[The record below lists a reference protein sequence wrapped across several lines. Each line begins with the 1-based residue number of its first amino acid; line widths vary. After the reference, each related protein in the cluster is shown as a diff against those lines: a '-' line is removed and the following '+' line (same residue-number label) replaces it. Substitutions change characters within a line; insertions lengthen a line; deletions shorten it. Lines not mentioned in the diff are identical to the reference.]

1 MMAGFRFLSMLGF
14 GDEQKRAQEPPKMIE
29 HSPAPASE
37 PAKPAEL
44 PEVDLQLSEEDLL
57 QDVPQLSEGDKQR
70 KRVLESMRADINYF
84 DDQLTRSELFATR
97 ARDNMKKFKEF
108 LRNSEIELEEISG
121 LKAAVSEKDRS
132 INALA
137 QQVSQ
142 LEISSAEKDSE
153 LLAEANRI
161 VELREA
167 LEEVR
172 TENNELAETV
182 DQRQSELRG
191 LMRQRDQLDTRANGL
206 ASELNEIAAEKQV
219 LEETAERL
227 ERELTEQLA
236 LNSNLS
242 KQVNEMTINLER
254 VSANRDKFNADL
266 RDSKERIAELK
277 SELLELRSS
286 NESMREEMQSQE
298 RYSADRLRSRE
309 AEIYSLKSEIDS
321 LHSQITVRTQ
331 MFNQAQNEM
340 NSAKAVAKVA
350 RGTAEEVERRLVEA
364 NLLRE
369 SEQKALMDANE
380 EISEVNARYA
390 RLLQELEQTKQ
401 ENAGLRRF
409 QQIYEENA
417 RRAVNLGIKEEPP
430 VATSS
435 GTKTVTV
442 VRPNKQNTH

>member
-1 MMAGFRFLSMLGF
+1 MTHDVVQETAP
-14 GDEQKRAQEPPKMIE
+14 QEPE
-29 HSPAPASE
+29 V
-37 PAKPAEL
+37 
-44 PEVDLQLSEEDLL
+44 VDLELSEEDLL
-57 QDVPQLSEGDKQR
+57 VEPQEMSEGAKQR
-70 KRVLESMRADINYF
+70 KRTLDSMRSDINYF
-84 DDQLTRSELFATR
+84 DDQLTRSELFANR
-97 ARDNMKKFKEF
+97 ARDNLKKFKEF
-108 LRNSEIELEEISG
+108 VRNSELELDEINK
-121 LKAAVSEKDRS
+121 LKLAVEEKDRA
-132 INALA
+132 IMNLA

-142 LEISSAEKDSE
+142 FEISSAEKDSE

-161 VELREA
+161 AELREA

-172 TENNELAETV
+172 LENNELAETV
-182 DQRQSELRG
+182 DQRQSELRS
-191 LMRQRDQLDTRANGL
+191 LMRQRDQLDTKANGL
-206 ASELNEIAAEKQV
+206 AMELNEVAAEKQV
-219 LEETAERL
+219 LDETSERM
-227 ERELTEQLA
+227 ERDLTEQLA
-236 LNSNLS
+236 LNSSLS
-242 KQVNEMTINLER
+242 KQVNEMTVNIER
-254 VSANRDKFNADL
+254 VSANRDKLNADL
-266 RDSKERIAELK
+266 RDSKGRIAELK
-277 SELLELRSS
+277 AELLELRSS
-286 NESMREEMQSQE
+286 HEAMREEMVSQE
-298 RYSADRLRSRE
+298 RYGADRLRSRE

-417 RRAVNLGIKEEPP
+417 RRAVNLGIQEEPGISR
-430 VATSS
+430 SS
-435 GTKTVTV
+435 SKTVTV
-442 VRPNKQNTH
+442 VPPNKQKTH

>member
-1 MMAGFRFLSMLGF
+1 MTDDVVQEA
-14 GDEQKRAQEPPKMIE
+14 APQEPE
-29 HSPAPASE
+29 V
-37 PAKPAEL
+37 
-44 PEVDLQLSEEDLL
+44 VDLELTEDELIL
-57 QDVPQLSEGDKQR
+57 EPQEMSEGAKQR
-70 KRVLESMRADINYF
+70 KRTLDSMRSDINYF
-84 DDQLTRSELFATR
+84 DDQLTRSELFANR
-97 ARDNMKKFKEF
+97 ARDNLKKFKEF
-108 LRNSEIELEEISG
+108 VRNSELELDEING
-121 LKAAVSEKDRS
+121 LKLAVEEKDRA
-132 INALA
+132 IMNLA
-137 QQVSQ
+137 QQVSHY
-142 LEISSAEKDSE
+142 EISSAEKDSE

-161 VELREA
+161 AELREA

-172 TENNELAETV
+172 LENNELAETV
-182 DQRQSELRG
+182 DQRQSELRS

-206 ASELNEIAAEKQV
+206 AMELNEVAAEKQV
-219 LEETAERL
+219 LDETSERM
-227 ERELTEQLA
+227 ERDLTEQLA
-236 LNSNLS
+236 LNSSLS
-242 KQVNEMTINLER
+242 KQVNEMTVNIER
-254 VSANRDKFNADL
+254 VSANRDKLNADL
-266 RDSKERIAELK
+266 RDSKGRIAEVK
-277 SELLELRSS
+277 AELLELRSS
-286 NESMREEMQSQE
+286 HEAMREEMVSQE
-298 RYSADRLRSRE
+298 RYGADRLRSRE

-417 RRAVNLGIKEEPP
+417 RRAVNLGIQEE
-430 VATSS
+430 TGISRSS
-435 GTKTVTV
+435 SKTVTV
-442 VRPNKQNTH
+442 VPPNKQKTH